1 MLRYLTSG
9 TEITGWPEC
18 KGLDIDSE
26 RDENSNPNVPFA
38 IHSNY
43 LRCLVAPH
51 KDSESE
57 ILSEAKQRDVSV
69 HLNLELAGNESNKLD
84 FENHSIQRRQESR
97 ARQRRASRNAAT
109 QEQRIAINQSRRQAS
124 SERRLRALC
133 DTEMIARQWDIPDP
147 LFLMM
152 RKSRLVLAAKWKR
165 FVGFVELGTCK
176 RKKIL

>member
-1 MLRYLTSG
+1 MHRYLTSG

-43 LRCLVAPH
+43 LRSLVAPR

-69 HLNLELAGNESNKLD
+69 HLNLELAGNESSKLD
-84 FENHSIQRRQESR
+84 FENHSIERRRESR

-124 SERRLRALC
+124 SERRLRALR
-133 DTEMIARQWDIPDP
+133 DTEMIARQWDIDDP
-147 LFLMM
+147 LFFKL
-152 RKSRLVLAAKWKR
+152 
-165 FVGFVELGTCK
+165 
-176 RKKIL
+176 